1 MYTNSLKVG
10 LSILKSILYFAVA
23 DIPFSFQ
30 QCFCFA
36 QGRLF
41 GFTSGVLHIPATK
54 ARRPSLSSVLGGDRP
69 VLGDVDGIGLPSGQL
84 SLRSGV
90 VIVASIV
97 VLMIIVS
104 HIGLTLRK
112 DIGATYELD
121 PCHVALVTLA
131 ASRNTASR

>member
-1 MYTNSLKVG
+1 MYTNSLKLR
-10 LSILKSILYFAVA
+10 LSILRLILYFDAA
-23 DIPFSFQ
+23 DIPFSFS
-30 QCFCFA
+30 QCFCIA

-41 GFTSGVLHIPATK
+41 DSTSGVIHIPATK
-54 ARRPSLSSVLGGDRP
+54 ARRPRLSSVLGGDRP

-121 PCHVALVTLA
+121 PCHMALVTLA